1 MLNLN
6 SKYLRYTRAVA
17 ARVGAQD
24 SVALFKA
31 AEEEALISLQAA
43 LGNAARYSGAPLC
56 RARARARAQHTTGA

>member
-6 SKYLRYTRAVA
+6 GKYLRYTRAVA

-43 LGNAARYSGAPLC
+43 LGHAAPYSGAPLWVSSPFG
-56 RARARARAQHTTGA
+56 TPPWPLG